1 MTLYDYI
8 KQTEDWE
15 TTVFDRDYDV
25 EVYFYKNDDEELDG
39 WDKSMENLS
48 KLLVVDNVSKYGV
61 TVNMAELFESKMEN
75 LKNAKLFIRT
85 DIDSIMDD
93 INAIISGYVSENWM
107 EKFVDALK

>member
-1 MTLYDYI
+1 MRLYDYI

-25 EVYFYKNDDEELDG
+25 EVYFYKPDEEMSS

-48 KLLVVDNVSKYGV
+48 KLLVVDNVSKHGV

-75 LKNAKLFIRT
+75 LREAKLFIRT